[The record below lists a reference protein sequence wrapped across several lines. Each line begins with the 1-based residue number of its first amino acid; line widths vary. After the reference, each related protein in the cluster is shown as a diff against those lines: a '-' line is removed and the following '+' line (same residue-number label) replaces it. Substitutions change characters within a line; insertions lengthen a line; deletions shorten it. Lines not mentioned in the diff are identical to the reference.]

1 MIDLHIDNE
10 INQNNETKDE
20 IGEFVKQL
28 QNTLTKDNSR
38 INNIYNEILQEIP
51 LASKFEHQ
59 LSDIIKECMDT
70 LSYEYDFL
78 YFDYDKNEKSYFID
92 GYSEGN
98 ITRNKMSDKDLE
110 GTNFQKGTFWEIY
123 DANHV
128 VEANELKDY
137 LKINVESELETLE
150 FENEKKVGINKI

>member
-1 MIDLHIDNE
+1 MDLTINNE
-10 INQNNETKDE
+10 ISKNYSTDNKVEDFMKE
-20 IGEFVKQL
+20 L
-28 QNTLTKDNSR
+28 QNSLTKDSVR
-38 INNIYNEILQEIP
+38 INNLYNEIMQENP
-51 LASKFEHQ
+51 LASKYKNQ
-59 LSDIIKECMDT
+59 LSDIIKDCMDT

-98 ITRNKMSDKDLE
+98 ITRNKMSNKDLKE
-110 GTNFQKGTFWEIY
+110 TNFEKGSFWEIY
-123 DANHV
+123 DENHV

-150 FENEKKVGINKI
+150 FENKKKVRKK

>member
-1 MIDLHIDNE
+1 MDLAINNE
-10 INQNNETKDE
+10 ISKNTLNNNEIED
-20 IGEFVKQL
+20 FMKQL

-38 INNIYNEILQEIP
+38 INNLYNEILQEIP
-51 LASKFEHQ
+51 LASKYEHQ
-59 LSDIIKECMDT
+59 LGNIIKECMDT

-110 GTNFQKGTFWEIY
+110 GTDFEKGTFWEIY
-123 DANHV
+123 DQNHV
-128 VEANELKDY
+128 VEADELKDY

-150 FENEKKVGINKI
+150 FENEKKVGKNKI

>member
-1 MIDLHIDNE
+1 MDLTINNE
-10 INQNNETKDE
+10 ISKNHSTDNKVEDFMKE
-20 IGEFVKQL
+20 L
-28 QNTLTKDNSR
+28 QNSLTKDNTR
-38 INNIYNEILQEIP
+38 INNLYNEILQENP
-51 LASKFEHQ
+51 LASKYENQ
-59 LSDIIKECMDT
+59 LSDIIKDCMDT

-98 ITRNKMSDKDLE
+98 ITKNKMSNEDLK
-110 GTNFQKGTFWEIY
+110 GTNFEKGSFWEIY
-123 DANHV
+123 DENHV

-150 FENEKKVGINKI
+150 FDNKKKVGKNKI

>member
-1 MIDLHIDNE
+1 MDLTINNE
-10 INQNNETKDE
+10 INKNTQTNNEIED
-20 IGEFVKQL
+20 FMKQL

-38 INNIYNEILQEIP
+38 INNLYNEILQEIP
-51 LASKFEHQ
+51 LASRYEHR

-110 GTNFQKGTFWEIY
+110 GTNFQKGTF
-123 DANHV
+123 
-128 VEANELKDY
+128 
-137 LKINVESELETLE
+137 
-150 FENEKKVGINKI
+150 

>member
-1 MIDLHIDNE
+1 MDLTINNE
-10 INQNNETKDE
+10 ISKNHSTDNKVEDFMKE
-20 IGEFVKQL
+20 L
-28 QNTLTKDNSR
+28 QNSLTKDNTR
-38 INNIYNEILQEIP
+38 INNLYNEILQENP
-51 LASKFEHQ
+51 LASKYENQ
-59 LSDIIKECMDT
+59 LSDIIKDCMDT

-98 ITRNKMSDKDLE
+98 ITKNKMSNEDLK
-110 GTNFQKGTFWEIY
+110 GTNFEKGSFWEIY
-123 DANHV
+123 DENHV

-150 FENEKKVGINKI
+150 FENKKKVGKNKI